1 MDMTMSTYATTSSA
15 VFALSKAV
23 WRVME
28 SLPVLK
34 EDVDILG
41 LTVDELAA
49 EFKSLGLQCESTYAM
64 VEEMLG
70 ERHTAHSIYAVDNRL
85 WECLAMQVDEAI
97 RTIQAIEIF
106 ITDVRG
112 EETRCLGLRQ
122 SDKSKEIE
130 RTKARV
136 VQHVDSLYLT
146 MILFNG

>member
-1 MDMTMSTYATTSSA
+1 MSTHATTASE

-49 EFKSLGLQCESTYAM
+49 ELKLLGLQCESTYAT
-64 VEEMLG
+64 VEEML
-70 ERHTAHSIYAVDNRL
+70 EESHTAHSICAVDNRL

-97 RTIQAIEIF
+97 RTMNAIEIF
-106 ITDVRG
+106 ITNVRG
-112 EETRCLGLRQ
+112 EETRYLGLGQ
-122 SDKSKEIE
+122 SGKSKEMIA

-136 VQHVDSLYLT
+136 ARHVDSFYLT